1 MHGPVT
7 LRAHADEILVGIL
20 ALPAPVLNVMDLEP
34 GYRPALL
41 ASPAVSLQDL
51 PAQCLVGIRIELN
64 PGTFS

>member
-7 LRAHADEILVGIL
+7 FRAEADEILVGIF

-34 GYRPALL
+34 GYRPAPL

-51 PAQCLVGIRIELN
+51 PAQYLVGIRIQSN
-64 PGTFS
+64 PRIFS